1 MSLIDWDWEEDDGAK
16 AEEEEGEEV
25 GEVLEKLQD
34 QHMARLDGS
43 ILDFLPKDI
52 PADWR
57 SLFSKILDITRA
69 YTKSTVEHIVG
80 HIDNDLEDG
89 LMSGDIA
96 RITSDRAM
104 LASLNI
110 RLGIVAGVL
119 NGMSEG
125 AYAARKKKFAEAFIG
140 HKERALQKSG
150 KKPTVTD
157 LESLAEID
165 TFEARM
171 VESRYIIAKQ
181 ASELLMHR
189 TKEALMTMENAIQIL
204 QIEARESEVE

>member
-1 MSLIDWDWEEDDGAK
+1 MSLINWDDGEK
-16 AEEEEGEEV
+16 EEKVIEIQDESPEEILSDLKDPYMG
-25 GEVLEKLQD
+25 
-34 QHMARLDGS
+34 RLDKS
-43 ILDFLPKDI
+43 ILDFLPEDL
-52 PADWR
+52 PQDWR
-57 SLFSKILDITRA
+57 SLFGKILDITRA

-80 HIDNDLEDG
+80 HVDNDLEDG

-96 RITSDRAM
+96 RITSDRAK
-104 LASLNI
+104 LAALNI
-110 RLGIVAGVL
+110 RLGIIAGVL
-119 NGMSEG
+119 NGMAEG
-125 AYAARKKKFAEAFIG
+125 AYAERKKEFARAYIA
-140 HKERALQKSG
+140 HKEKAVEKGG

-171 VESRYIIAKQ
+171 RESRYLIAKQ

-189 TKEALMTMENAIQIL
+189 TKEALNTMENAIQIL